1 MSTAENMDVQQAEQ
15 AALVASS
22 QAHVPEV
29 NVPKASGVHI
39 DVPDAKAELEVNAAT
54 DVVQLLDSSG
64 DSDLRRVASIIRWLQ
79 DFEEPSD
86 AQIAITQR
94 MYEELKRLVILIHR
108 SSYDDLEPPDV
119 YELWDSY
126 DYGLQVAG
134 EAQKLCVV
142 NNNEDEEEA
151 VLKQLYEEEDFADVD
166 WYDNMSEY
174 DDMSAVVKV
183 VGNDFDRHPYMV
195 PAKAVIT
202 QLLTLKKPLLSQ
214 TTNRMYDALHD
225 LVFRCARLDGMPFDV
240 IIGAEAALKE
250 AQRCD
255 KRPARHLY
263 DYLTVVDVKE

>member
-1 MSTAENMDVQQAEQ
+1 MDVQQAEQ
-15 AALVASS
+15 AVIVARS
-22 QAHVPEV
+22 QAEVPEAKV
-29 NVPKASGVHI
+29 NEASGAQI
-39 DVPDAKAELEVNAAT
+39 DVPDAKAHFEVHAAT
-54 DVVQLLDSSG
+54 DVAEMLDSSG
-64 DSDLRRVASIIRWLQ
+64 DSDPMRVASMIRWLQ

-86 AQIAITQR
+86 AQIEITQR
-94 MYEELKRLVILIHR
+94 MYDELKRLVILIHR
-108 SSYDDLEPPDV
+108 SSYDDLEPPDG

-126 DYGLQVAG
+126 EYGLQVAG

-142 NNNEDEEEA
+142 NSNEDEEEA
-151 VLKQLYEEEDFADVD
+151 VLKQLYKEEDFADVD

-174 DDMSAVVKV
+174 EDMSAVVKV
-183 VGNDFDRHPYMV
+183 VGNDFDGH

-240 IIGAEAALKE
+240 IIRAEAALEE
-250 AQRCD
+250 ARRCD

-263 DYLTVVDVKE
+263 EYDNE